1 MAVGGRRRGSRQIAL
16 LARARLWLAAVSLL
30 FAGVV
35 AAQAQEGAERFSA
48 ADLINGK
55 TANEDDCNATSAAVW
70 VTSVPGGPAC
80 IRYYFSAVGGE
91 KPKALVMFASDF
103 TQLGANG
110 RAQAPADYG
119 ALSPASVTA
128 EVDSWSRR
136 YGGPVIILARPG
148 TYGSSGREVMDSGTR
163 REIDLI
169 DATLEAIKDR
179 QGLEG
184 FHLAGLGEGGN
195 IAATL
200 GIRRSDVGCIVAAFS
215 PLSRRDYLSLT
226 QATVDPALLARLN
239 DPLQA
244 LAKYRPRRDLR
255 MIIMGEPTDR
265 LVPAQVLVTYM
276 AAARDVGLGLVRM
289 IVPPAGPNERAHHM
303 VEAGLRCGLGEADR
317 AIFAAIVSHASPL
330 MSSGPQ
336 VDPPV
341 RAPSVEPPGP
351 RIATEAMRQ
360 APQPQIQA
368 QGPSRS
374 PAGDPFP
381 PGVVEERQESGPREP
396 AWPPQSAP
404 QPQVQAALPPLD
416 KLEVPLV
423 PVAPA
428 PVQAMQTPTAKPQE
442 KFSRAD
448 VLAGRTIDEATCQAT
463 PFTVWV
469 TNVGSPEC
477 IRYYYSAAGGQGA
490 RALLFM
496 NGDFTYRGT
505 DGQPTVDA
513 SYDDIG
519 PKDMQRIADV
529 RSRDYGGPMV
539 YLARPGTLGSSGHE
553 LKLRHTPRE
562 VALVTAAIAE
572 IKRRHLISTFDVV
585 GQSGGGLLLG
595 ALVATRN
602 DIGCAISASGVLATN
617 DWISG
622 RLKQKATHDGTLYD
636 PIEHVA
642 DIRPGPDFRFF
653 VLTDAE
659 DERVPPQ
666 STDLYLK
673 ALAAQGI
680 AYRQIGLTSPDPAH
694 HDLALHGIRAAIAC
708 AHGALDTEIASL
720 LTKTVVTQ
728 PHMSEMSPIGD
739 MPKAGT
745 LAPSRKPTSAPDLPK
760 WQVAPQP
767 QRSPPPPVRSVRPP
781 DPTIEPAPEPGGRP
795 ALPIGHDGTS
805 AAASPTLWFEDEAGR
820 RNRANVVRE
829 PAA

>member
-16 LARARLWLAAVSLL
+16 PAWARPWLAVVSLL
-30 FAGVV
+30 FLLVSGVV
-35 AAQAQEGAERFSA
+35 AAAAQEGTERFSA

-55 TANEDDCNATSAAVW
+55 TASEDDCNATSAAVW

-80 IRYYFSAVGGE
+80 IRYYFSAVGGQ
-91 KPKALVMFASDF
+91 KPKALVLFAADF
-103 TQLGANG
+103 TQFGANG

-119 ALSPASVTA
+119 ALSPASVSA
-128 EVDSWSRR
+128 EVDGWSRR

-148 TYGSSGREVMDSGTR
+148 TYGSSGREVMESGTR

-169 DATLEAIKDR
+169 DAALEAIKDR
-179 QGLEG
+179 QALEG

-200 GIRRSDVGCIVAAFS
+200 GIRRSDVGCTVAAFS
-215 PLSRRDYLSLT
+215 PLSRRDFLGLT
-226 QATVDPALLARLN
+226 QATVDPILLARLN

-244 LAKYRPRRDLR
+244 LARYRPHRDLR
-255 MIIMGEPTDR
+255 MIIMGDSTDR
-265 LVPAQVLVTYM
+265 IVPAQVLVAYM
-276 AAARDVGLGLVRM
+276 AAARDGGLGLVRM
-289 IVPPAGPNERAHHM
+289 ILPPAGPDERARRM

-317 AIFAAIVSHASPL
+317 AIFAAVVSRASPYL
-330 MSSGPQ
+330 SSAPQ
-336 VDPPV
+336 ADPPV
-341 RAPSVEPPGP
+341 RAPSSELPGP
-351 RIATEAMRQ
+351 QVATEAMRQ

-374 PAGDPFP
+374 PVRDPFQ
-381 PGVVEERQESGPREP
+381 PGVIEERQESGPREP
-396 AWPPQSAP
+396 AWPPAP
-404 QPQVQAALPPLD
+404 QPQVQAALPPLA
-416 KLEVPLV
+416 KLEVPSV
-423 PVAPA
+423 PMAPA
-428 PVQAMQTPTAKPQE
+428 PVQAVQPPTAQNQV

-496 NGDFTYRGT
+496 NGDFTYRGA

-622 RLKQKATHDGTLYD
+622 RLKQKAAHDGTLYD

-673 ALAAQGI
+673 ALTAQGI

-728 PHMSEMSPIGD
+728 PHMSEMSPIGE
-739 MPKAGT
+739 MPITQT
-745 LAPSRKPTSAPDLPK
+745 LRHQQFNRLAKQTFVTVLHRQTHSFSPHIPAFRSRVAYLLAVPLHEPRT
-760 WQVAPQP
+760 QV
-767 QRSPPPPVRSVRPP
+767 
-781 DPTIEPAPEPGGRP
+781 G
-795 ALPIGHDGTS
+795 
-805 AAASPTLWFEDEAGR
+805 
-820 RNRANVVRE
+820 
-829 PAA
+829 